1 MRTLIRREP
10 PVRRRTSHDP
20 APSRAAYRMQRF
32 WLSPWLRWIV
42 TTVMP
47 VCLVVTAAALW
58 VIQPAQQA
66 KLAEVSGKMR
76 AQVEAR
82 PEFQIRQ
89 MAITGAS
96 PVLADAIRERLGL
109 TFPLSWFEIDTVAI
123 HDNVAALDAVAEV
136 RVTVELGGALH
147 VDVRE
152 REPAILWRYAGAIE
166 ILDATGHRIAFLDS
180 RDTRADLPLITG
192 DGANAAVPEADEM
205 AHHRLRGVEAVEKHR
220 RTAEVGARLPDDDD
234 RRAKLGDRRQVAVIL
249 AGAEEQHTVDTLF
262 VEEIH
267 VAQFLGELVAR
278 VSQHYA
284 VAALVQCMHDAVEH
298 RGEGAEVDTRQHDAD
313 RVRLVA

>member
-10 PVRRRTSHDP
+10 PMRRRTSHDP
-20 APSRAAYRMQRF
+20 APSRVAYRMQRF

-47 VCLVVTAAALW
+47 VCLVVTAATLW

-109 TFPLSWFEIDTVAI
+109 TFPLSWFQIDTVAI

-192 DGANAAVPEADEM
+192 DGANAAVPEA
-205 AHHRLRGVEAVEKHR
+205 LSLFEA
-220 RTAEVGARLPDDDD
+220 
-234 RRAKLGDRRQVAVIL
+234 AKPIA
-249 AGAEEQHTVDTLF
+249 
-262 VEEIH
+262 
-267 VAQFLGELVAR
+267 AR
-278 VSQHYA
+278 VR
-284 VAALVQCMHDAVEH
+284 AL
-298 RGEGAEVDTRQHDAD
+298 TRQGERRWDVVLD
-313 RVRLVA
+313 RGQVIKLPEDEPRVALERVIAMQQTMDLLARDTPVVDVRSARMTVTVGNSAAEMLESTDDSEDEVVGQ